1 LWTVFFEPVGVW
13 MLATVF
19 EDFWAHFCW
28 SIRQQL
34 DCMSFWP
41 FIVSDQVLR
50 RK

>member
-1 LWTVFFEPVGVW
+1 VGVW

-41 FIVSDQVLR
+41 CESFQNTNYLNAQAGF
-50 RK
+50 